1 MVATTNMGVKNI
13 SSKNNQYNEKP
24 KVALVMMG
32 GGARAAYQ
40 VGVLKGISELV
51 KKGDPSPF
59 KIISGISAGAI
70 NAAALASAAHNYK
83 KAVFRLLTIWGNFHC
98 DQVFCTSATG
108 IIKTGAHWLI
118 GMMLASVAKSKP
130 MYLLDRS
137 PLNELLSNYL
147 HTKGIQRNIDN
158 GHLHAVSVSASGYY
172 SGQNVTFFQGHPKI
186 KSWKRSRRI
195 GCREKIN
202 VDHLMASSAIPFIF
216 KAEKVNRE
224 YFGDGSI
231 RLIAPLSPSLHLGAD
246 RLMIIGNRKEDE
258 EAPQRISQ
266 NISPSFAEIASHVL
280 NSIFLDSLE
289 ADLERLTRINNTVS
303 KIPNQTIME
312 NDIPLRNVDTL
323 LVSPSEDI
331 GKLAAPYAGDM
342 PTSIRMLLK
351 GIGAMRTE
359 GSSLMSYLLFEKGY
373 CRDLIDL
380 GFEDTIAKKDKI
392 KDFLML

>member
-1 MVATTNMGVKNI
+1 MVATTYMPVETIQTTVSPINT
-13 SSKNNQYNEKP
+13 KP
-24 KVALVMMG
+24 KIGLVMMG

-40 VGVLKGISELV
+40 VGVLKGVSELV

-70 NAAALASAAHNYK
+70 NAAALASAAHNYQ
-83 KAVFRLLTIWGNFHC
+83 KAVFRLMTIWGNFHC
-98 DQVFCTSATG
+98 DQIFCTSAGG
-108 IIKTGAHWLI
+108 IIKTGAHWFL
-118 GMMLASVAKSKP
+118 GMMLASFAKNKP
-130 MYLLDRS
+130 MYLLDRQ
-137 PLNELLSNYL
+137 PLYELLSNYL

-158 GHLHAVSVSASGYY
+158 GHLHAISVSASGYY
-172 SGQNVTFFQGHPKI
+172 SGQNVTFFQGHPSI
-186 KSWKRSRRI
+186 ESWKRSRRL

-216 KAEKVNRE
+216 KAQKLNRE

-246 RLMIIGNRKEDE
+246 RMMIIGNRKEDE
-258 EAPQRISQ
+258 ETPLRIKQ
-266 NISPSFAEIASHVL
+266 DQTPSFAEIASHVM

-289 ADLERLTRINNTVS
+289 ADLERLIRINNTVS
-303 KIPNQTIME
+303 KNPDTTIVE
-312 NDIPLRNVDTL
+312 NDIPLRKVDTL
-323 LVSPSEDI
+323 VISPSEDI
-331 GKLAAPYAGDM
+331 GKLAAPYASDM
-342 PTSIRMLLK
+342 PTSIKLLLR
-351 GIGAMRTE
+351 GIGGMKAE

>member
-1 MVATTNMGVKNI
+1 MGVENI
-13 SSKNNQYNEKP
+13 SLKNNQITGKP
-24 KVALVMMG
+24 KLGLVMMG

-40 VGVLKGISELV
+40 VGVLKGVAEFV
-51 KKGDPSPF
+51 KKGEPTPF
-59 KIISGISAGAI
+59 KVISGISAGAI
-70 NAAALASAAHNYK
+70 NAAALASAAHNYH

-98 DQVFCTSATG
+98 DQIFYTSAGG

-118 GMMLASVAKSKP
+118 GMMLAGLTKNKP
-130 MYLLDRS
+130 MYLLDRT
-137 PLNELLSNYL
+137 PLHGLLSNYL
-147 HTKGIQRNIDN
+147 HTNGIQRNIDN
-158 GHLHAVSVSASGYY
+158 GFLHAVSVNASGYY
-172 SGQNVTFFQGHPKI
+172 SGQNVTFFQGVPSI

-224 YFGDGSI
+224 FFGDGSI

-246 RLMIIGNRKEDE
+246 KLMIIGNRKEDE
-258 EAPQRISQ
+258 ESPIRIDQ

-303 KIPNQTIME
+303 KIPNQTIIE
-312 NDIPLRNVDTL
+312 HDIPLRNVDTL
-323 LVSPSEDI
+323 LIAPSEDI
-331 GKLAAPYAGDM
+331 GRLAAPHASDM
-342 PTSIRMLLK
+342 PPAIRLLLR

-373 CRDLIDL
+373 CRDLIEL
-380 GFEDTIAKKDKI
+380 GYEDTIAKKEEI

>member
-1 MVATTNMGVKNI
+1 MNVENI
-13 SSKNNQYNEKP
+13 SSKNNQLTDKP
-24 KVALVMMG
+24 KVGLVMMG

-40 VGVLKGISELV
+40 VGVLKGVSEFV
-51 KKGDPSPF
+51 KKGQPSPF
-59 KIISGISAGAI
+59 KVISGISAGAI
-70 NAAALASAAHNYK
+70 NAAALASAAHNYH

-98 DQVFCTSATG
+98 DQIFYTSAGG
-108 IIKTGAHWLI
+108 IIKTGAHWFI
-118 GMMLASVAKSKP
+118 GMMLSSLSKNKP

-137 PLNELLSNYL
+137 PLHGLLSNYL

-158 GHLHAVSVSASGYY
+158 GVLHAVSVNASGYY
-172 SGQNVTFFQGHPKI
+172 SGQNVTFFQGAPSI

-195 GCREKIN
+195 GCREKIS
-202 VDHLMASSAIPFIF
+202 VEHLMASSAIPFIF

-246 RLMIIGNRKEDE
+246 KLMIIGNRKEDE
-258 EAPQRISQ
+258 ESPLRIDQS
-266 NISPSFAEIASHVL
+266 ISPSFAEIASHVL

-289 ADLERLTRINNTVS
+289 ADLERLTRINKTV
-303 KIPNQTIME
+303 KNIPDHAIIEHN
-312 NDIPLRNVDTL
+312 IPLRNVDTL
-323 LVSPSEDI
+323 MISPSEDI
-331 GKLAAPYAGDM
+331 GRLAAPYASDM
-342 PTSIRMLLK
+342 PPAVRLLLH

-373 CRDLIDL
+373 CRDLIEL
-380 GFEDTIAKKDKI
+380 GYEDTIAKKEEI

>member
-1 MVATTNMGVKNI
+1 MPVENI
-13 SSKNNQYNEKP
+13 SSKNNQLIEKP
-24 KVALVMMG
+24 KIGLVMMG

-40 VGVLKGISELV
+40 VGVLKGVAEFV
-51 KKGDPSPF
+51 KKGEPSPF
-59 KIISGISAGAI
+59 KVISGISAGAI
-70 NAAALASAAHNYK
+70 NAAALASAAHNYQ

-98 DQVFCTSATG
+98 DQIFNTSPGG

-118 GMMLASVAKSKP
+118 GMMLASAGKNKP
-130 MYLLDRS
+130 MYLLNRA
-137 PLNELLSNYL
+137 PLHGLLSNYL

-158 GHLHAVSVSASGYY
+158 GFLHAVSVTASGYY
-172 SGQNVTFFQGHPKI
+172 SGQNVTFFQGNPDI

-202 VDHLMASSAIPFIF
+202 VNHLMASSAIPFIF

-246 RLMIIGNRKEDE
+246 KLMIIGNRKEDE
-258 EAPQRISQ
+258 EAPLRIDQ
-266 NISPSFAEIASHVL
+266 NLSPSFAEIASHVL

-289 ADLERLTRINNTVS
+289 ADLERLSRINKTVS
-303 KIPNQTIME
+303 KIPNQTILE

-323 LVSPSEDI
+323 LIAPSEDI
-331 GKLAAPYAGDM
+331 GKLATPYAPDM
-342 PTSIRMLLK
+342 PPAIRLLLR

-373 CRDLIDL
+373 CRDLIEL
-380 GFEDTIAKKDKI
+380 GYEDTIAKKEEI